1 MRNNCR
7 LEVHLLFAF
16 RFLATATH
24 SSRNS
29 RHVSH
34 RRPHDVVAA
43 HCPRQSHP
51 PADELAPAML
61 DVAPL
66 FPARGQVPLQPWS
79 KNKFYFIYTPRFRI
93 TYHLLLCHQV
103 VVEQYPEISGK
114 IGDFLLLC
122 HQGATEQPPDFCN
135 IWRSVIVR
143 HSSLCPRMTFQVQ
156 C

>member
-1 MRNNCR
+1 MVNNCR

-16 RFLATATH
+16 RFLATTTH
-24 SSRNS
+24 SSGNS
-29 RHVSH
+29 RRVSH
-34 RRPHDVVAA
+34 RRPHNAVAA
-43 HCPRQSHP
+43 HYPRPSHP

-66 FPARGQVPLQPWS
+66 FPARGQVPLQPWI
-79 KNKFYFIYTPRFRI
+79 KNKFYFIYTPSLGI

-122 HQGATEQPPDFCN
+122 HQGAAQQPPGFSQKSGD
-135 IWRSVIVR
+135 
-143 HSSLCPRMTFQVQ
+143 Q
-156 C
+156 